1 MTGVVPK
8 NRRLARGGER
18 GAALFLVVL
27 VIVLLSAIGIFA
39 VRVSTLVQVASG
51 YNRRATSAAYVGE
64 LATNVLLADQSDDP
78 ATYHVSMQVPT
89 NDCRE
94 TKYAKAI
101 VSATTVVPCLARE
114 NTQLL
119 AVVSRNNSGLGAQP
133 LGEIARPDLPAG
145 QSVLADVRAEITE
158 SHLTPIGSPGTAI
171 AGSGVPTNTYE
182 AAYTV
187 TSHLYPGSAAGMCGE
202 DSIRSSA
209 TSKLRA
215 FAIYSIQQ

>member
-1 MTGVVPK
+1 MTAV
-8 NRRLARGGER
+8 RRYGRIRARSRER

-27 VIVLLSAIGIFA
+27 VIVVLSAVGIFA

-51 YNRRATSAAYVGE
+51 YNRRSTSAAYVGE
-64 LATNVLLADQSDDP
+64 LATDVLLADQSDDP
-78 ATYHVSMQVPT
+78 TTYHQSMLVPT

-94 TKYAKAI
+94 TKYAKAA

-119 AVVSRNNSGLGAQP
+119 AVLARNNSALGAQP
-133 LGEIARPDLPAG
+133 LGEVARPDLPVG

-158 SHLTPIGSPGTAI
+158 SHMTPMGTAGTAI

-187 TSHLYPGSAAGMCGE
+187 TAHLYPATAGGICGE

-215 FAIYSIQQ
+215 FALYSIQQ